1 MEKKELQPKTSFS
14 AIQNVLA
21 GIACSFY
28 AIYRYY
34 LSDPKIIKDL
44 GAAYPWL
51 VMAWVMI
58 MLLAAGLSGPKLFFF
73 IVKYAPLIAKAISNF
88 RKDVTEHN

>member
-1 MEKKELQPKTSFS
+1 MEKKEPKPNTSFS
-14 AIQNVLA
+14 TIQNILA

-28 AIYRYY
+28 FIYKYY

-51 VMAWVMI
+51 VMGWVTI
-58 MLLAAGLSGPKLFFF
+58 MLISAGISGPKLFFF
-73 IVKYAPLIAKAISNF
+73 IVKYAPLLAKTISNL
-88 RKDVTEHN
+88 KKEVTEH